1 MDIVMIDSKGSKILL
16 GIISF
21 DVGQYANMGQESMK
35 EKKDIEQTPKG
46 FSGFLEYNVFIKYI
60 G

>member
-21 DVGQYANMGQESMK
+21 DVGQYADMGQESMK
-35 EKKDIEQTPKG
+35 EKNDI
-46 FSGFLEYNVFIKYI
+46 
-60 G
+60 